1 MGAWGTGIFD
11 NDDARDY
18 ANGIIDGRGIGGLER
33 TLDRV
38 LGIGAGYLEAPD
50 SSEALAAADMIA
62 CLLGRPGD
70 VTPYSEK
77 LDAWVKKVKTTP
89 GNQLLDKARQ
99 AVNRVL
105 TEPSE
110 LLELWQESDEFEIWK
125 TSIEALSKR
134 LI

>member
-1 MGAWGTGIFD
+1 MGAWGTGIFE
-11 NDDARDY
+11 NDDASDY
-18 ANGIIDGRGIGGLER
+18 ANTIVDGHDTGVLER

-38 LGIGAGYLEAPD
+38 LAIGTGYLEAPD

-70 VTPYSEK
+70 DTPYSEK
-77 LDAWVKKVKTTP
+77 IDAWVRKVKITP
-89 GNQLLDKARQ
+89 SSQLIDKARRT
-99 AVNRVL
+99 VSRVL

-125 TSIEALSKR
+125 ASVESLSGR
-134 LI
+134 LT